1 MWNEDIEMPMILV
14 NDASRTG
21 SEPVMSTQ
29 QETHMSPRAQA
40 MYDDAMEQLATI
52 KERMPAN
59 ITKIK
64 GTIGIYER
72 IYDMSSAEM
81 REKLAAGEIEE
92 TYEICVWSQEVTL
105 LEHILAKY
113 G

>member
-1 MWNEDIEMPMILV
+1 
-14 NDASRTG
+14 
-21 SEPVMSTQ
+21 
-29 QETHMSPRAQA
+29 
-40 MYDDAMEQLATI
+40 
-52 KERMPAN
+52 
-59 ITKIK
+59 
-64 GTIGIYER
+64 
-72 IYDMSSAEM
+72 MSSAEM